1 MLSGV
6 YSMPSSDEKT
16 EYLLTLL
23 LVSVPFFV
31 PSVDLFEASCSLCIF
46 DVFHSHPGDFI
57 GSFPS
62 LASLSGVL

>member
-6 YSMPSSDEKT
+6 YSMPSSDET
-16 EYLLTLL
+16 SEYLLTLL
-23 LVSVPFFV
+23 LVSVPFLCAI
-31 PSVDLFEASCSLCIF
+31 SNLFEASCSLCIF